1 MKPQPLHPDVHAL
14 ILERID
20 SVAQLEVLL
29 LLLRDP
35 AKVWT
40 SHTLAKELR
49 VTEPWTNSQLQLL
62 TQHNLAVKVSGV
74 AGGFRYGADPV
85 THATVQDLAR
95 AYQSHPVAVVTLIY
109 TKPNRALQS
118 FSDAFRLRKE
128 PPQEGGAGAGG
139 GSAEPPSGGE
149 GGPDHA

>member
-1 MKPQPLHPDVHAL
+1 VKPQPLQPAVRDL

-40 SHTLAKELR
+40 SVTLAKELR
-49 VTEPWTNSQLQLL
+49 VTEPWTYAQLQLL
-62 TQHNLAVKVSGV
+62 TQHNLAVRVPAV
-74 AGGFRYGADPV
+74 ANGYRYGADVV
-85 THATVQDLAR
+85 THAVVQELEK

-118 FSDAFRLRKE
+118 FSDAFKFRKPQPPGE
-128 PPQEGGAGAGG
+128 PPA
-139 GSAEPPSGGE
+139 AEPGAPSEPKGGE
-149 GGPDHA
+149 PNA

>member
-1 MKPQPLHPDVHAL
+1 VKPQPLQPDVHAL

-35 AKVWT
+35 AKAWT
-40 SHTLAKELR
+40 SHSLAKELR

-62 TQHNLAVKVSGV
+62 AQYHLAVKVSHTPPTY
-74 AGGFRYGADPV
+74 RYGADPV
-85 THATVQDLAR
+85 THATVQELAKT
-95 AYQSHPVAVVTLIY
+95 YQSHPVAVVTLIY

-128 PPQEGGAGAGG
+128 PPPTDSGPPRGT
-139 GSAEPPSGGE
+139 EPPSDVQGGM
-149 GGPDHA
+149 GDA

>member
-1 MKPQPLHPDVHAL
+1 VKPQPLQPDVRDL
-14 ILERID
+14 ILERIE

-40 SHTLAKELR
+40 SHSLAKELR

-62 TQHNLAVKVSGV
+62 SQYHLAVKVSGV
-74 AGGFRYGADPV
+74 SGGYRYGADPV

-128 PPQEGGAGAGG
+128 PP
-139 GSAEPPSGGE
+139 PSGPPQQ
-149 GGPDHA
+149 GPDAGSDQDEKGGQPHG

>member
-1 MKPQPLHPDVHAL
+1 VKPQPLHPDVHAL

-20 SVAQLEVLL
+20 SVAQLDVLL

-62 TQHNLAVKVSGV
+62 AQYHLAIRVSGTP
-74 AGGFRYGADPV
+74 GGFRYGADPV
-85 THATVQDLAR
+85 THVTVQELEKS
-95 AYQSHPVAVVTLIY
+95 YQSHPVAVVTLIY
-109 TKPNRALQS
+109 TKPNRALQN
-118 FSDAFRLRKE
+118 FADAFKLRKE
-128 PPQEGGAGAGG
+128 PPLESGPG
-139 GSAEPPSGGE
+139 PSGGTESPTDEE
-149 GGPDHA
+149 GGPGRG